1 MIQTDL
7 PYQLSNMKSPS
18 PQTFTE
24 LSTVVAGAR
33 FPRNT
38 AKIQDLLKAAFQQ
51 ITHNLQN
58 PYFLHQGTRP
68 MRASF
73 GTDLPKGQR
82 DETMLRNLLIAE
94 LFRAWQLAFGQ
105 APVINNKGYPATKFV
120 VFAEEIFGLLGI
132 GKIEDH
138 LEEFQSFRAQSLAH
152 FAVK

>member
-1 MIQTDL
+1 
-7 PYQLSNMKSPS
+7 MKSPS
-18 PQTFTE
+18 PETFTQ

-33 FPRNT
+33 FPKNT

-58 PYFLHQGTRP
+58 PYFLYQGTRP
-68 MRASF
+68 TRAGF
-73 GTDLPKGQR
+73 GPDLPKGQR
-82 DETMLRNLLIAE
+82 DETVLRNFLIAE

>member
-1 MIQTDL
+1 
-7 PYQLSNMKSPS
+7 MKSPS
-18 PQTFTE
+18 PETFTQ
-24 LSTVVAGAR
+24 LSIAVAGAR
-33 FPRNT
+33 FPKNT
-38 AKIQDLLKAAFQQ
+38 AKIQALLKAAFQQ

-68 MRASF
+68 TRAGF

-105 APVINNKGYPATKFV
+105 VPVINNKGYPQTKFV

-138 LEEFQSFRAQSLAH
+138 LEEFQSFRAQSFAH